1 MRLGKYLSSLTKPE
15 LEEIIT
21 NANFTDDEQKIFELL
36 KKVKCITEIAIN
48 LCVCERTINRRIKNI
63 ESKISKV
70 GGYHG
75 KNNTQWRRN

>member
-36 KKVKCITEIAIN
+36 KKDKCITEMAIS

-75 KNNTQWRRN
+75 KNNT

>member
-36 KKVKCITEIAIN
+36 KKDKCITEIAII
-48 LCVCERTINRRIKNI
+48 LCVCERTINRRMKNI

-75 KNNTQWRRN
+75 KNNT